1 MISDKNREMHQWGTT
16 DTGAVAWNVA
26 VLLLLSF
33 LVTDAPSQQPKFR
46 TQSNV
51 VTVPTLALDQ
61 NGEPVFGLQAS
72 DFIIEDD
79 GKSEKASLDDSL
91 DSPPLSIVIALQVG
105 RSAKA
110 EFPRIAEFQTMLEP
124 IMTHGTARVALLTFD
139 SQVRQVSTRRRT
151 QSNGPLQIS
160 GRKPQQISTAGA
172 QRKILRW
179 AQIWAHWN

>member
-46 TQSNV
+46 TESNV

-91 DSPPLSIVIALQVG
+91 DSPPLS
-105 RSAKA
+105 
-110 EFPRIAEFQTMLEP
+110 
-124 IMTHGTARVALLTFD
+124 THGTARVALLTFD
-139 SQVRQVSTRRRT
+139 SQVRQVPTRRRT